1 MSTEWH
7 ATTKPR
13 NLSTAMFAI
22 PSPTP
27 SSSLHPALQRILHV
41 DYHIPPH
48 VKASEECKDLLSRIL
63 VADPHKRITVDGI
76 YNHKWYLK
84 GLPPGVREMN
94 DRVQPPPDG
103 LQVGTGAGAARGG
116 ASAERGSFPRR
127 LSVDWPQEGS
137 EGLWEVGG
145 QAPAVLLAVSPGG

>member
-1 MSTEWH
+1 MKAQRGHDRQPLARTVLLLL
-7 ATTKPR
+7 P
-13 NLSTAMFAI
+13 
-22 PSPTP
+22 PS
-27 SSSLHPALQRILHV
+27 LQRILHV

-103 LQVGTGAGAARGG
+103 LQVGMEKRGGVQGAVHWQSWEGTRGGRWGAGCRRAATGFG
-116 ASAERGSFPRR
+116 KWAGRR
-127 LSVDWPQEGS
+127 R
-137 EGLWEVGG
+137 
-145 QAPAVLLAVSPGG
+145 